1 MKSCSHCRER
11 NGCTLREGAVIE
23 REHKKLYEGI
33 KKYGLP
39 SEEEFYKIIAQ
50 AHLRERP
57 DYYTLLKR
65 YVEK

>member
-1 MKSCSHCRER
+1 M
-11 NGCTLREGAVIE
+11 IE
-23 REHKKLYEGI
+23 REHKKLYRGI

-39 SEEEFYKIIAQ
+39 PEEEFYKIIAA

-65 YVEK
+65 YVEA